1 MYLIIGL
8 GNPGLRYAATRHN
21 VGFMAVEAMA
31 AAKGLRIEKSER
43 EGLTADFF
51 HNGEKVKL
59 VKPQTYMNAS
69 GRCVRQLVDYYDV
82 PLSQVLVIYDDID
95 LALGNL
101 RIRKKG
107 GAGTHNGMRSIVT
120 ELGSGDFPRIR
131 FGTGMVPPQWDLAD
145 FVLAKMDPDT
155 AAAVDEMCREAVAAA
170 EAYLNRGIDYAMNQF
185 NHRAPKQADDGEPR
199 DRTGEDGNH
208 GD

>member
-21 VGFMAVEAMA
+21 VGFLAVEAMA
-31 AAKGLRIEKSER
+31 SARGLRIERSER

-120 ELGSGDFPRIR
+120 ELGTGEFPRIR
-131 FGTGMVPPQWDLAD
+131 FGIGVKPPQWDLAD
-145 FVLAKMDPDT
+145 FVLAKMDADT
-155 AAAVDEMCREAVAAA
+155 AAAVDGMCREAADAT
-170 EAYLNRGIDYAMNQF
+170 EAYLGRGIDYAMNQY
-185 NHRAPKQADDGEPR
+185 NHRAPKEAGGGSRNEA
-199 DRTGEDGNH
+199 GEDDNH